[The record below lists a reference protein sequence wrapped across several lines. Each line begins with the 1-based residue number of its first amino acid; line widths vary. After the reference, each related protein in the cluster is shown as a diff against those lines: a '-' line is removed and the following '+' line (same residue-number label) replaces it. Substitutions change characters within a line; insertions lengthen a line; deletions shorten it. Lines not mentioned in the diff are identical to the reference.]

1 LAAALLHW
9 SPDPIS
15 RRPQINGRSSR
26 SSLPVAGM
34 RNSPELVEVDSTR
47 LEEVLRRVEQ
57 SLDETDSALVRA
69 VFQSYAYVAELVEDR
84 NTSIRRLR
92 QLFFGSSTETTEA
105 VVGRKTEKPE
115 ATPSRDAGGDTA
127 LAAGEGNTEEPGVA
141 AASKG
146 HGRNGAEAYR
156 GATRIEVTHPS
167 LTAGDAC
174 PACGRGTV
182 YDKTPGVLVRITGQP
197 PLAAKIYALQKLR
210 CHLCG
215 QVFTAPAPEE
225 AGDAKY
231 DATAGSMIGLLKY
244 GSGLPFNRLDGLQ
257 GNLDVPLPASTQ
269 WEIVQGVAAVLAPAF
284 AELIRQA
291 AQGDV
296 LHNDDTTVK
305 ILELMGDRGRPET
318 SDGVTADVDVAESRR
333 GLYTSGVVALL
344 DGRRVALFF
353 SGRRHA
359 GENLA
364 QVLKH
369 RGESLPPPIQMCDAL
384 SRNLPGELQT
394 ILGHCLAHARRRFVD
409 VYDRFPEPC
418 RHLLESL
425 AVVYRNDAVAR
436 ERGLSPEARL
446 QFHQD
451 ASRPTMQD
459 LHDWLT
465 RQLAEKRAE
474 PNSALGDAIGYTLK
488 HWDRL
493 TLFLRQAGA
502 PLDNNVCER
511 ALKKAILHRK
521 NALFYK
527 TQNGARVG
535 DLFMSLIY
543 TCQLNQANPFDYLT
557 QLQRHAEA
565 FAACPR
571 LWMPWNY
578 RDAMARAL
586 TVRAVPYQS
595 ISL

>member
-1 LAAALLHW
+1 
-9 SPDPIS
+9 
-15 RRPQINGRSSR
+15 
-26 SSLPVAGM
+26 M
-34 RNSPELVEVDSTR
+34 RNAPELVEVDSTR

-57 SLDETDSALVRA
+57 SLDEKDSALVRA
-69 VFQSYAYVAELVEDR
+69 VFESYAYVADLVDDK

-92 QLFFGSSTETTEA
+92 QLFFGGRTETIEA
-105 VVGRKTEKPE
+105 VVGPKTRKP
-115 ATPSRDAGGDTA
+115 DTA
-127 LAAGEGNTEEPGVA
+127 GPGDALAETDLAAGEENTDFSDAA

-156 GATRIEVTHPS
+156 GAARIDVPHPS

-174 PACGRGTV
+174 PACGQGTV
-182 YDKTPGVLVRITGQP
+182 YEKAPGVLVRITGQP
-197 PLAAKIYALQKLR
+197 PLAATIYELQKLR

-215 QVFTAPAPEE
+215 QVFTAAAPEE
-225 AGDAKY
+225 AGERKY

-257 GNLDVPLPASTQ
+257 GDLDVPLPASTQ
-269 WEIVQGVAAVLAPAF
+269 WDIVQAVAADLAPAF

-291 AQGDV
+291 AQGEV

-305 ILELMGDRGRPET
+305 ILELMGERGRQEALAGAAGDG
-318 SDGVTADVDVAESRR
+318 SDSDQRT
-333 GLYTSGVVALL
+333 GLYTSGVVALR

-364 QVLKH
+364 QVLAH
-369 RGESLPPPIQMCDAL
+369 RAEQLPPPIQMCDAL
-384 SRNLPGELQT
+384 SRNLPGELRT
-394 ILGHCLAHARRRFVD
+394 ILAHCLAHARRRFVD

-425 AVVYRNDAVAR
+425 AVVYHNDAVAR
-436 ERGLSPEARL
+436 ERRLSPEARL
-446 QFHQD
+446 QFHQE
-451 ASRPTMQD
+451 ASRPTMED

-465 RQLAEKRAE
+465 RQLEEKRTE
-474 PNSALGDAIGYTLK
+474 PNSALGGAIGYMLK
-488 HWDRL
+488 HWDPL

-527 TQNGARVG
+527 TQNGASVG

-557 QLQRHAEA
+557 QLQRHAESL
-565 FAACPR
+565 AACPQH
-571 LWMPWNY
+571 WMPWNY
-578 RDAMARAL
+578 RD
-586 TVRAVPYQS
+586 
-595 ISL
+595 SLA

>member
-1 LAAALLHW
+1 
-9 SPDPIS
+9 
-15 RRPQINGRSSR
+15 
-26 SSLPVAGM
+26 M

-47 LEEVLRRVEQ
+47 LEEILCRVEPL
-57 SLDETDSALVRA
+57 LDENDAALIRA
-69 VFQSYAYVAELVEDR
+69 VFESYAYVSDLVEDK

-92 QLFFGSSTETTEA
+92 QLFFGASTETTAA
-105 VVGRKTEKPE
+105 VVGQKTKSPE
-115 ATPSRDAGGDTA
+115 AALPREVGADDG
-127 LAAGEGNTEEPGVA
+127 LAADEGNSDESDA
-141 AASKG
+141 SSASKG

-156 GATRIEVTHPS
+156 GAARVDVPHPS
-167 LTAGDAC
+167 LSAGDAC
-174 PACGRGTV
+174 PACGQGIV
-182 YDKTPGVLVRITGQP
+182 YDKAPGVLVRVTGQP
-197 PLAAKIYALQKLR
+197 PLAATIYQLQKLR

-215 QVFTAPAPEE
+215 QVFTATAPEG
-225 AGDAKY
+225 AGDRKY

-257 GNLDVPLPASTQ
+257 GDLDVPLPASTQ
-269 WEIVQGVAAVLAPAF
+269 WDIVQAVAVNIKPAF
-284 AELIRQA
+284 DELIRQA
-291 AQGDV
+291 AQGEV

-305 ILELMGDRGRPET
+305 ILELMGERGHQET
-318 SDGVTADVDVAESRR
+318 SVDAAGDVDVAESRR

-344 DGRRVALFF
+344 DGHRVALFF

-369 RGESLPPPIQMCDAL
+369 RAELLPPPIQMCDAL

-394 ILGHCLAHARRRFVD
+394 ILAHCLAHARRRFVD

-436 ERGLSPEARL
+436 ERQLSPEARL
-446 QFHQD
+446 KFHQD
-451 ASRPTMQD
+451 ASGPTMQD

-465 RQLAEKRAE
+465 RQLGEKLTE
-474 PNSALGDAIGYTLK
+474 PNSALGGAITYMLK
-488 HWDRL
+488 HWDPL

-502 PLDNNVCER
+502 PLDNNLCER

-527 TQNGARVG
+527 TRNGARVG

-557 QLQRHAEA
+557 ELQRHGDEL
-565 FAACPR
+565 AAGPER
-571 LWMPWNY
+571 WMPWNY
-578 RDAMARAL
+578 REAL
-586 TVRAVPYQS
+586 ACSLPDQVRRSGRGADESEPQGH
-595 ISL
+595 